1 MTDNVENIRMDEYLY
16 SLPSERIAQQPV
28 SPPEAAKLL
37 VWQGNTQQLHDSTFA
52 ELRTWLP
59 AASTLVFNDTKV
71 VPARIVLYKKSGAR
85 IEVFLL
91 EPVAPKVYE
100 EAMCSTSECEWQCLI
115 GNAKKWS
122 NEPLVRELA
131 QGGLLSVTH
140 QPSAD
145 GKAFIARFRWD
156 NGQSFSAILQEVG
169 QIPIPPYLNRETQAE
184 DALWYQTVYA
194 HWEGSVAAPTAGLH
208 FSQDML
214 NDLKKNGHDLLYTTL
229 HVGAGT
235 FLPVKSETIGGHAMH
250 AERIVIHRTFLERL
264 LATQG
269 KIVAVG
275 TTSLRSL
282 ESIYWYGALLR
293 TNPDPT
299 PDAVRQWTPY
309 EQQESET
316 RTCVLERLLAYLHRK
331 GQEILELNTSLLI
344 APSYRLRMADGLIT
358 NFHQP
363 GSTLLLLVS
372 AIVGNDWQR
381 IYAHALDSG
390 YRFLSYGDGC
400 ILLQEQTEV

>member
-16 SLPSERIAQQPV
+16 SLPSERIAQQPIF
-28 SPPEAAKLL
+28 PPEAAKLL
-37 VWQGNTQQLHDSTFA
+37 VWKGSKAPICDSAFGNLEA
-52 ELRTWLP
+52 WLP
-59 AASTLVFNDTKV
+59 EGSTLVFNDTKV

-145 GKAFIARFRWD
+145 GTAFIARFRWD

-194 HWEGSVAAPTAGLH
+194 LWEGSVAAPTAGLH

-250 AERIVIHRTFLERL
+250 AERIVVHRTFLERL

-282 ESIYWYGALLR
+282 ESIYWYGVLLR
-293 TNPDPT
+293 TNTDPT

-400 ILLQEQTEV
+400 ILLQEQTDV

>member
-28 SPPEAAKLL
+28 LPPEAAKLL
-37 VWQGNTQQLHDSTFA
+37 VWKGSKAPICDSAFGNLEA
-52 ELRTWLP
+52 WLP
-59 AASTLVFNDTKV
+59 EGSTLVFNDTKV
-71 VPARIVLYKKSGAR
+71 VPARVVLHKKSGAR

-91 EPVAPKVYE
+91 EPTAPKVYE
-100 EAMCSTSECEWQCLI
+100 EAMSSTTACEWKCLV
-115 GNAKKWS
+115 GNAKKWGD
-122 NEPLVRELA
+122 EPLVRELE
-131 QGGLLSVTH
+131 QGGQLLVRH
-140 QPSAD
+140 QANAD
-145 GKAFIARFRWD
+145 GKNFIAHFSWN
-156 NGQSFSAILQEVG
+156 NGQSFSAILHEVG
-169 QIPIPPYLNRETQAE
+169 QIPIPPYLNRDTKEE
-184 DALWYQTVYA
+184 DSLWYQTVYA

-208 FSQDML
+208 FSEQML
-214 NDLKKNGHDLLYTTL
+214 DTLKERGHALLYTTL

-235 FLPVKSETIGGHAMH
+235 FLPVKSETIGGHTMH
-250 AERIVIHRTFLERL
+250 AERILVQRSFLERL

-269 KIVAVG
+269 KVVAVG

-293 TNPDPT
+293 TNPAAT
-299 PDAVRQWTPY
+299 PDAVNQWLPY
-309 EQQESET
+309 SFKSTET
-316 RTCVLERLLAYLHRK
+316 RQNIIDNLLEHLARK
-331 GQEILELNTSLLI
+331 GEETLELTTSLLI
-344 APSYRLRMADGLIT
+344 APSYRLRMADALVT

-381 IYAHALDSG
+381 IYAHAIASD

-400 ILLQEQTEV
+400 LLLRDEE